1 MKKFLLKKFLTLTAL
16 IAAVSFAAAPV
27 AAAGIKYY
35 EDPVYQKLAPDDHLP
50 MEDMMML
57 AEDGDV
63 RAQYIMGDLYSK
75 GKGGF
80 AKNLRKAREW
90 FETSARNGYAF
101 SFIRLAALAKRQRN
115 PADAYQWYTLA
126 MKHCKGEDRAWAQ
139 KARDQLIADARLTPE
154 EIDGARKAANTWED
168 RAVEKNRSERDERKR
183 KEENLVGPKKPA
195 EPQTTVKTKTIEKS
209 TVKVERYRNGD
220 N

>member
-1 MKKFLLKKFLTLTAL
+1 MKKILSLGA
-16 IAAVSFAAAPV
+16 IAALAVFVFAAAP
-27 AAAGIKYY
+27 ASAAGIKYY

-80 AKNLRKAREW
+80 SKNLRKARSW

-126 MKHCKGEDRAWAQ
+126 LKHCKGEDRAWAQ
-139 KARDQLIADARLTPE
+139 KARDQLVADARLTPE
-154 EIDGARKAANTWED
+154 EMEQARKAANAWED
-168 RAVEKNRSERDERKR
+168 RAVEKNRADREEKKR
-183 KEENLVGPKKPA
+183 KEENLVGPKKA
-195 EPQTTVKTKTIEKS
+195 ANEETTVKTKTIEKS
-209 TVKVERYRNGD
+209 TFKTERYRNGD